1 MARRKA
7 LAIPD
12 DLLDQLLTGGDAATA
27 LYSGDLVNVLKKA
40 LAERVLSAE
49 MDYHSVTTR
58 RSRTAGTATA
68 ASRCRPARGR
78 SRLRFRATVRAASI
92 RN

>member
-58 RSRTAGTATA
+58 RSRTA
-68 ASRCRPARGR
+68 
-78 SRLRFRATVRAASI
+78 
-92 RN
+92 